1 MTITD
6 GLNEII
12 VALEVVLQ
20 LFRGANLTIM
30 SSTVILS

>member
-20 LFRGANLTIM
+20 LFRGANFQRLR
-30 SSTVILS
+30 V